1 MVNRYFLTNSDKDD
15 FKKRFLKENFVKI
28 FIQRIQLYLNK
39 SLEIQIPKNLK
50 LLGKEQK
57 LIVSTK
63 AHNSICSIKL
73 YMQTK

>member
-28 FIQRIQLYLNK
+28 FIQGIQLYLNK